1 MRTWQLQEAKARL
14 SEVIKQASKEG
25 PQTITMRGEPTAV
38 VISKDEY
45 ERLKHP
51 RGSFVDFMRKS
62 PLYGA
67 DIDLKR
73 EQTLTREADIS

>member
-14 SEVIKQASKEG
+14 SEVIKQASQEG
-25 PQTITMRGEPTAV
+25 PQTIKMRGEPTAV

-62 PLYGA
+62 PLYGV
-67 DIDLKR
+67 DLD
-73 EQTLTREADIS
+73 L